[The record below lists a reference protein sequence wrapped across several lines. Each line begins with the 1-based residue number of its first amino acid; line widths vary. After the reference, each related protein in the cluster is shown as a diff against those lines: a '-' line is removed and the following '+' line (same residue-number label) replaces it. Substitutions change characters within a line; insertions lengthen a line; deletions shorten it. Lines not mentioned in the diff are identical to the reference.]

1 MASVRFG
8 ADLVRIRGGCAVS
21 VVFGT
26 PSERF
31 GVGLVA
37 VGRSVASPVWRFLLP
52 FVRFGGGGLS
62 VAFVLSR
69 LFAVFRGVMLSL
81 DKFLDFV
88 FFVEIWAVYR
98 LVLFLGGGRSVSVG
112 LLGGAGAIFYILYS
126 PSITYPFSVKK

>member
-1 MASVRFG
+1 MCRFG
-8 ADLVRIRGGCAVS
+8 RFRYTVGAVWRWFGG
-21 VVFGT
+21 G
-26 PSERF
+26 R
-31 GVGLVA
+31 VA

-98 LVLFLGGGRSVSVG
+98 LILFLGRSVGWRSVC
-112 LLGGAGAIFYILYS
+112 
-126 PSITYPFSVKK
+126 